1 MSVKFTPVVTT
12 LKNTLVVELEYEHG
26 DADATTF
33 EYVNIPVLPEQKESI
48 GVLLSMIEHGLEC
61 QNAERDDYTIDP
73 FFVDETIDYDDNQG
87 IPLVGVEVRFSFDY
101 NSPKEKGTVVSVDHE
116 QKYIIIRSSTGEEHQ
131 FDFDEIEDCIAS
143 STGMMVMDGGEI
155 SFTYNGINVNIGNV
169 GDCTVDCQFNAS
181 GGINAVYY
189 YDENAIKYSVTEY

>member
-61 QNAERDDYTIDP
+61 QNSERYDEDSDPVFEDD
-73 FFVDETIDYDDNQG
+73 
-87 IPLVGVEVRFSFDY
+87 
-101 NSPKEKGTVVSVDHE
+101 TVSLL
-116 QKYIIIRSSTGEEHQ
+116 
-131 FDFDEIEDCIAS
+131 
-143 STGMMVMDGGEI
+143 VMDGGEI

-169 GDCTVDCQFNAS
+169 GDCTVDGQFNAS